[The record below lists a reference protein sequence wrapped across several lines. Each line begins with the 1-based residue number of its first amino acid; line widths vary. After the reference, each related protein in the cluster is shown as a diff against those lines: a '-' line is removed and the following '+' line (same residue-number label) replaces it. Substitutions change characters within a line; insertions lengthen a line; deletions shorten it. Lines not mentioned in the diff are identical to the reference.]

1 MNFTG
6 ERFLPGIEGNIEL
19 EHIHRYLLS
28 KSLVKNMDVL
38 DIACGEGY
46 GSYIL
51 SDEAHKVYG
60 VDVSLDTIKQAKTK
74 YQRSNLDFRIGD
86 CREIPIADSSVDA
99 VVSFETIEHINEQDQ
114 FLSEIKRVLR
124 PDGILVISSPD
135 KQTYTLGT
143 GIKNPFHEKELFDFE
158 FREKIFLYFKHAKF
172 MGQRVVFGSGIV
184 ESDSKNLFI
193 SFAPVKDNY
202 RTYENLIDPI
212 YWIAVASD
220 VNVPVLTNSL
230 YERSINESEIVRD
243 WIKIRDEALIQIQ
256 DKDKH
261 LTVEKERALEKDE
274 EINRL
279 NLIVADKAAELTTEK
294 ERALEKDEEINRLN
308 SAAKVTETVFE
319 EKNKIIEHVRHTQQ
333 ELLNQINDLEQKL
346 VDKQRELHE
355 CESTISKILTSKSWT
370 ITRPFRKILGKS

>member
-279 NLIVADKAAELTTEK
+279 N
-294 ERALEKDEEINRLN
+294 
-308 SAAKVTETVFE
+308 SAAKVTETFFE